1 MNKIILASQSPRRK
15 ELLGKTG
22 FPFEVVVSD
31 CDENTDEKRPD
42 KLVMEL
48 ASLKAHDVYLKRNGN
63 IVLGADTVVA
73 HKGEI
78 LGKPKDKEEAFSMIK
93 SFAGDTHQ
101 VYTGVCIIIPK
112 ELKNDDTAYD
122 VDETVRD
129 FSMTDEANGN
139 VCISYNVKTDV
150 IVSDITDDEITRYV
164 ETGEPMDKA
173 GAYAI
178 QGLFAPFISSIN
190 GDYYNVVGLPI
201 CSIYKLLKNGIKP
214 VSF

>member
-22 FPFEVVVSD
+22 FPFDVVVSD

-48 ASLKAHDVYLKRNGN
+48 ASLKAHDVYEKCGGH
-63 IVLGADTVVA
+63 IILGADTVVA

-101 VYTGVCIIIPK
+101 VYTGVCIIIPG
-112 ELKNDDTAYD
+112 ELNDKDIVYN
-122 VDETVRD
+122 VDGTVRD
-129 FSMTDEANGN
+129 FKVTDEPDGSLQ
-139 VCISYNVKTDV
+139 ISYNVKTDV
-150 IVSDITDDEITRYV
+150 IVSDITDEEITGYV

-178 QGLFAPFISSIN
+178 QGLFAPYISSIN
-190 GDYYNVVGLPI
+190 GDYYNVVGLPV
-201 CSIYKLLKNGIKP
+201 CSIYKLLKNIKGLKA
-214 VSF
+214 

>member
-78 LGKPKDKEEAFSMIK
+78 LGKPKDKEEAFNTSVGR
-93 SFAGDTHQ
+93 SLLL
-101 VYTGVCIIIPK
+101 IIVI
-112 ELKNDDTAYD
+112 LL
-122 VDETVRD
+122 
-129 FSMTDEANGN
+129 AN
-139 VCISYNVKTDV
+139 VSLSSKT
-150 IVSDITDDEITRYV
+150 
-164 ETGEPMDKA
+164 K
-173 GAYAI
+173 
-178 QGLFAPFISSIN
+178 
-190 GDYYNVVGLPI
+190 
-201 CSIYKLLKNGIKP
+201 
-214 VSF
+214 